1 MNLDRLREFVVL
13 AEQGSLSAAAAVL
26 HLAPATLGARLHAF
40 EESMDA
46 RLLVSD
52 GGVLVPTQAG
62 RVLLAQAGD
71 ILTYYRA
78 TADAVAAASRH
89 TYHRLRIA
97 LTGTALP
104 LHLGPFLDHINQ
116 TWPDV
121 RIELVNGSR
130 LPLEDSLLR
139 GEVDLYCTL
148 FMDDSVP
155 DGLTRLNIAQ
165 PFHHVLLPR
174 EHSLAQRTSVSLRE
188 LNGECF
194 ILAQNS
200 EEPCVRNFQ
209 LTNLAAAGMAYSTYD
224 SDTDAAYLGL
234 LVPIGKGVLL
244 MPSPV
249 PNLPPNT
256 VALTVRDL
264 PHPATPCLFACR
276 QSANPD
282 VNEFLTGF
290 AAFIRAESQRDAP

>member
-13 AEQGSLSAAAAVL
+13 ADQGSLSAAAAVL

-71 ILTYYRA
+71 ILTCYRA

-89 TYHRLRIA
+89 TY
-97 LTGTALP
+97 
-104 LHLGPFLDHINQ
+104 HLGPFLDHINQ

-249 PNLPPNT
+249 PNLPPST

-264 PHPATPCLFACR
+264 PHHALPVCLPPERQPGCERVPDGLCRIHPCGVAAGC
-276 QSANPD
+276 PMK
-282 VNEFLTGF
+282 EGF
-290 AAFIRAESQRDAP
+290 APR